1 MGSVPL
7 EPAAAAAAAAVGG
20 RVVAAVS
27 GALGILAS
35 SSLSRVTSSLTISH
49 LTSKDFQ

>member
-7 EPAAAAAAAAVGG
+7 DTAAAAAVRG
-20 RVVAAVS
+20 RFVAAVS